1 MVRGKCMVCD
11 SPNAT
16 NYHFG
21 AQSCKA
27 CAAFFRRSIAMGQ
40 THECLGDGVN
50 PCKIDHTLRLNCR
63 SCRLKKCLRAGMAK
77 DLVQAKREVK
87 TGPKSGE
94 NSRNSRN
101 SSQSEDFSQQPQ
113 NTQVIVEMGQVGS
126 SEHPIYYDQYPS
138 TSNTTDMIFY
148 PASENEWDYGPP
160 PSKSRKTTENSEN
173 LMGIDELQQFIQYPS
188 GGQEEYQII
197 SGSMGSR
204 SRMTSFSDSSA
215 AYQSGLEEEERLFAL
230 AALYTDQVINLNMRR
245 RITYTDK
252 LLGSVFDGP
261 CVCPYDKSDLKL
273 FDHRTYRQKNRNDYT
288 MILDY
293 INRFPEFQLLTKS
306 EKTVLFRTAAAVD
319 VLVDQ
324 AYYSQVIFPDEDVL
338 VTANGEYLPMNP
350 LPQVDRDPE
359 DFNSDEDYDKYKMLT
374 SMKLRQWNHMCKPL
388 KALKMSLAEFSL
400 FKALTIWHYNYYKLQ
415 ETGRQI
421 CSRQRD
427 EIFRTLLLIC
437 DDEGHEDALLR
448 ASDIVLAVGIAM
460 AEVHEMVTSY
470 IEITVYDVL
479 DDPILKDMLK
489 FQY

>member
-1 MVRGKCMVCD
+1 MVRGKCTVCD

-40 THECLGDGVN
+40 TYDCLGDGIKS
-50 PCKIDHTLRLNCR
+50 CRIDHTLRLNCR
-63 SCRLKKCLRAGMAK
+63 HCRLKKCLRAGMVK

-87 TGPKSGE
+87 PTIPLSKS
-94 NSRNSRN
+94 NSRN
-101 SSQSEDFSQQPQ
+101 SSQSEDFCQPQ
-113 NTQVIVEMGQVGS
+113 QTLQQVPIEPLVDGS
-126 SEHPIYYDQYPS
+126 ICPPPYDQYPTTS
-138 TSNTTDMIFY
+138 TSDVMFY
-148 PASENEWDYGPP
+148 SENEWDFCPP
-160 PSKSRKTTENSEN
+160 PTPKSRKMTEESSEN
-173 LMGIDELQQFIQYPS
+173 LMGMDELQQFIQIPAES
-188 GGQEEYQII
+188 DDFQFLTDSAEV
-197 SGSMGSR
+197 R
-204 SRMTSFSDSSA
+204 SRMTSFSESSA
-215 AYQSGLEEEERLFAL
+215 AYLSALEEEDRLFGL

-261 CVCPYDKSDLKL
+261 CVCPYDISDLKL

-293 INRFPEFQLLTKS
+293 INRFPEFQTLNKS

-324 AYYSQVIFPDEDVL
+324 AYYSQVIFPTKDVL
-338 VTANGEYLPMNP
+338 VTANGEYLSMDP
-350 LPQVDRDPE
+350 LPQIENKRDSGN
-359 DFNSDEDYDKYKMLT
+359 FQSDEDYDKYKVLT
-374 SMKLRQWNHMCKPL
+374 SMKLRQWMHVCKPFKDL
-388 KALKMSLAEFSL
+388 NMSLTEFAL

-415 ETGRQI
+415 ETGRQV

-427 EIFRTLLLIC
+427 DIFRTLLLIC
-437 DDEGHEDALLR
+437 DDEGHPDALLR
-448 ASDIVLAVGIAM
+448 ASDIVLAVGVAM

>member
-1 MVRGKCMVCD
+1 MVRGKCTVCD

-40 THECLGDGVN
+40 AYDCLGDGIKS
-50 PCKIDHTLRLNCR
+50 CKIDHTLRLNCR
-63 SCRLKKCLRAGMAK
+63 HCRLKKCLKAGMVK

-87 TGPKSGE
+87 PEKT
-94 NSRNSRN
+94 RN
-101 SSQSEDFSQQPQ
+101 SSDDISPLVRPDV
-113 NTQVIVEMGQVGS
+113 NT
-126 SEHPIYYDQYPS
+126 YFDQYPS
-138 TSNTTDMIFY
+138 TSSEVVFY
-148 PASENEWDYGPP
+148 SENEWDFCPRSP
-160 PSKSRKTTENSEN
+160 KSRKLSSEN
-173 LMGIDELQQFIQYPS
+173 LMGIDELQQFIQIPS
-188 GGQEEYQII
+188 DEFQMIADSAEI
-197 SGSMGSR
+197 R
-204 SRMTSFSDSSA
+204 SRMTSFSESSA
-215 AYQSGLEEEERLFAL
+215 AYISGLEEEDRLFGI

-252 LLGSVFDGP
+252 LLGTVFDGP
-261 CVCPYDKSDLKL
+261 CICPYDKSDLKT

-293 INRFPEFQLLTKS
+293 INRFPEFQLLSKS
-306 EKTVLFRTAAAVD
+306 EKIVLFRTAAAVD

-324 AYYSQVIFPDEDVL
+324 AYYSQIIFPNEDVL
-338 VTANGEYLPMNP
+338 VTANGEALRTSPNP
-350 LPQVDRDPE
+350 LIERDSG
-359 DFNSDEDYDKYKMLT
+359 DFSSDEDYDKYKMLT
-374 SMKLRQWNHMCKPL
+374 SMKLRQWHHVCEPL
-388 KALKMSLAEFSL
+388 KKLNMSLTEFSL

-415 ETGRQI
+415 ETGRQV

-427 EIFRTLLLIC
+427 DIFRTLLLIC

-448 ASDIVLAVGIAM
+448 ASEIVLAVGIAM